1 MSNTSTTM
9 VELKKTSSR
18 ATSAVSQRQL
28 INTCAASIA
37 SLLMLQKSVVA
48 FAPSATTGFVTSTP
62 EHYNRFINRGTR
74 RHINIYQPTPKSL
87 VSRSAVIQ
95 SYRIED
101 DPNVSTSDAFSFLP
115 SRLSS
120 IERLET
126 PSDFK
131 SVVMDEQD
139 SLVVV
144 RFSADT
150 CPSCR
155 STSHL
160 FRKWSRDNETP
171 SNDRKLLEVKVVEM
185 PLNKATSA
193 FMQDKLRVDQLPYCH
208 LYHPQMGLVEEQL
221 VMNKIDFRDF
231 VDVVEKW
238 AAGLVTADYDSCILC
253 SKDELIDDCQEFC

>member
-1 MSNTSTTM
+1 MA
-9 VELKKTSSR
+9 VELKDTSSSR
-18 ATSAVSQRQL
+18 ETLAVSQRKL
-28 INTCAASIA
+28 LNVCFASFV
-37 SLLMLQKSVVA
+37 SLSMFQQTVVA
-48 FAPSATTGFVTSTP
+48 FSPLTSTGFVTST
-62 EHYNRFINRGTR
+62 HKHHNRLINRSS
-74 RHINIYQPTPKSL
+74 RHINICRQTPISL

-95 SYRIED
+95 SYRVED
-101 DPNVSTSDAFSFLP
+101 DPDVSSSDAFSFLP

-126 PSDFK
+126 PSEFK

-171 SNDRKLLEVKVVEM
+171 SNDGKLEVKVVEM

-208 LYHPQMGLVEEQL
+208 LYHPKMGLVEEQL
-221 VMNKIDFRDF
+221 VMNKIDFRVF

-238 AAGLVTADYDSCILC
+238 AAGLATADYDSCILC